1 MVIAL
6 LQCAR
11 LVRLELQKLGDIGA
25 HVPVDLREQVDVMRI
40 ERVVEIED
48 PVSDMG
54 EFGGLGDGLWRV
66 HTALSTPA
74 ERKNTG
80 KPNGPASS
88 PLRPAGRLIA
98 RPHGTMDP
106 HYHRLTTPA

>member
-54 EFGGLGDGLWRV
+54 EFGGIGDGLWRV
-66 HTALSTPA
+66 HTALCTPA
-74 ERKNTG
+74 ERKKTG
-80 KPNGPASS
+80 NSIGPASC
-88 PLRPAGRLIA
+88 PWRPAGRMIA
-98 RPHGTMDP
+98 RSQGNVDP
-106 HYHRLTTPA
+106 QDRKSTRL